1 MSTQR
6 EFRPSACMCILIYT
20 RGETKAKKEIVHVH
34 LKQEAIVGARMCVSN
49 KIPANYYYN
58 DAFLEA
64 NWPPAKFIHL
74 ANVPYSVW
82 LVYVYTGAPR
92 RCMSLSLHIAPR
104 TLLWLLGIGQEPREL
119 SVLHRWPPFTQF
131 IIMLRQIN
139 PWEYY
144 CSFAAPV
151 FCTLW
156 RFICCSR
163 AKLPG
168 YLFLR
173 RKRAGI
179 CANSEQIPDKSMF
192 AFARLFMS
200 LAMIYSG
207 SEIRQE
213 NPSNKGSKAISSFK

>member
-1 MSTQR
+1 VVGVRIHRRATQ
-6 EFRPSACMCILIYT
+6 
-20 RGETKAKKEIVHVH
+20 VHVSLTIAH
-34 LKQEAIVGARMCVSN
+34 SAAHSALAAG
-49 KIPANYYYN
+49 
-58 DAFLEA
+58 
-64 NWPPAKFIHL
+64 NW
-74 ANVPYSVW
+74 
-82 LVYVYTGAPR
+82 
-92 RCMSLSLHIAPR
+92 
-104 TLLWLLGIGQEPREL
+104 PREL

-173 RKRAGI
+173 RKRAG
-179 CANSEQIPDKSMF
+179 S
-192 AFARLFMS
+192 ARTLS
-200 LAMIYSG
+200 RSPTKVCLLLQVIYEFGHDLLG
-207 SEIRQE
+207 SAIRLK
-213 NPSNKGSKAISSFK
+213 NPSYKGSKAISSLK